1 MASSARSEIPEATVQ
16 SWRDQAAAGDVE
28 AMFDLGMYL
37 VHITGE
43 WHDGQS
49 WLEKASA
56 LGHEQ
61 AGFALA
67 DLYGEQDEE
76 PWQRTGDVLAE
87 IANRKSPE
95 ALFRLAE
102 HYLIDKDQP
111 EKSEPLMFQ
120 AAEAGH
126 VHAMGFMA
134 TFFCAPRGDVQGARR
149 WEARAAAHGDWLAHL
164 RLAEFAFADGHGDL
178 GRHHVSQALGI
189 DLPKSLALLAEGEGD
204 SAHAEDLWRAAAL
217 RGNSQAAA
225 HLAILFRKSGRVT
238 ETAEMDALLAE
249 MHERD
254 RLGHA
259 PKRGRSVVET
269 ETETVP
275 PWWRQDL

>member
-1 MASSARSEIPEATVQ
+1 MGSYAASEIPEATVQ
-16 SWRDQAAAGDVE
+16 RWRDQAAAGDVE
-28 AMFDLGMYL
+28 AMFDLGMYH

-43 WHDGQS
+43 WHDGQD

-56 LGHEQ
+56 LGHDQ

-67 DLYGEQDEE
+67 DLYGEQDGQ
-76 PWQRTGDVLAE
+76 PWQRTGAVLAE

-102 HYLIDKDQP
+102 HYLIDRNQP
-111 EKSEPLMFQ
+111 EKSEPLMLQ

-126 VHAMGFMA
+126 VHAMNLMA
-134 TFFCAPRGDVQGARR
+134 SFFCRPRGDVQGERR
-149 WEARAAAHGDWLAHL
+149 WRARAAAHGNWLAHL
-164 RLAEFAFADGHGDL
+164 RLAAFAFADGLGDL

-189 DLPKSLALLAEGEGD
+189 NLPKALAALAEEEGEP
-204 SAHAEDLWRAAAL
+204 AHAEDLWRAAAL

-225 HLAILFRKSGRVT
+225 HLAILFRESGRVT
-238 ETAEMDALLAE
+238 EAAAMDALLAT
-249 MHERD
+249 MHERA

-259 PKRGRSVVET
+259 PKRARPVVQSEP
-269 ETETVP
+269 EL
-275 PWWRQDL
+275 PWWRQGL